1 MNTLLT
7 ELRHATHAHH
17 TRLEQRL
24 NLLRDDFSLADYDKL
39 LCSFLGYYRPL
50 EKALNALTDIHLWIP
65 DYPMRIK
72 TPLLEQDLLALGHNP
87 AGLEQIPECTELPS
101 CRDRSSVMGCL
112 YVIEGSTLGGQ
123 IMNRHFQQSLNIS
136 RDKGLAFFSGYGAE
150 TMEMWKRF
158 GDCLNQEGD
167 WDKTLLTESASQ
179 TFVTLERWF
188 EASSPDILNPI

>member
-7 ELRHATHAHH
+7 ELRTATHAHH

-24 NLLRDDFSLADYDKL
+24 NLLRAGFSLADYDKL

-50 EKALNALTDIHLWIP
+50 EKTLNALADINVWIP

-72 TPLLEQDLLALGHNP
+72 TTLLEQDLLALGHNP
-87 AGLEQIPECTELPS
+87 AELEQIPECAELPLCS
-101 CRDRSSVMGCL
+101 DRSSVMGCL

-123 IMNRHFQQSLNIS
+123 IMNRHFQNSLNLS
-136 RDKGLAFFSGYGAE
+136 QGQGLVFFSGYGIE

-158 GDCLNQEGD
+158 GTYLTQEGD
-167 WDKTLLTESASQ
+167 WDKTRLTESASQ

-188 EASSPDILNPI
+188 EASSPEILT